1 MTRIRLL
8 LLAVLALLVVAAPAE
23 AASVKGNWKGTVQ
36 IIRGGSGSFP
46 MKMTIT
52 RTKVGARAGR
62 LSNPGTPC
70 RGTLR
75 VIGRRNGGYDL
86 RYRELSGSKKC
97 TGNDRIFIRRRGERL
112 LWRAVAPGGTQV
124 GRALLRRA

>member
-1 MTRIRLL
+1 MSRLRILPIAA
-8 LLAVLALLVVAAPAE
+8 LASLVLAAPAE
-23 AASVKGNWKGTVQ
+23 AASVKGRWKGTVQ
-36 IIRGGSGSFP
+36 IVRGGSGSFP

-52 RTKVGARAGR
+52 RTEVGARAGR

-86 RYRELSGSKKC
+86 RYRELSRSKQC
-97 TGNDRIFIRRRGERL
+97 TGDDKIFVKRKGAKL
-112 LWRAVAPGGTQV
+112 SWRATAPSGQV